1 MIQEKAKKGFFA
13 VDDDNFCFEGYSLKN
28 FTFKGYVIPYF
39 TKNVVEQMNEIFDEL
54 EFKYNEINDT
64 FSVTWIDNEYVD
76 TTEYSAADIV
86 LDDNTKIH
94 VYGIGAGNWPWYRYE
109 NSNNHEICITSLG
122 SNKHS
127 METIIKHENY
137 FVSNFLKSHFA
148 DNYQIA
154 DKVYYINN
162 NTIAGK
168 KNDIAQIIHRNN
180 FDLNRILSIY
190 SDDDIIS
197 FEIIDKDTAY
207 LDTIK
212 ESLDELNMLEEYMI
226 FCKSFL
232 SEIYAYSLP
241 FDLVVDCLKQLHL
254 PTINYMSTIADDVS
268 IIQNSNTNEISI
280 FIENDDYPEN
290 ILFSGTIDE
299 LKNNF
304 TILQNLIVAEQAIS
318 NEDLHLDKDI
328 DDDRE
333 I

>member
-127 METIIKHENY
+127 METIIN
-137 FVSNFLKSHFA
+137 
-148 DNYQIA
+148 
-154 DKVYYINN
+154 
-162 NTIAGK
+162 
-168 KNDIAQIIHRNN
+168 
-180 FDLNRILSIY
+180 
-190 SDDDIIS
+190 
-197 FEIIDKDTAY
+197 
-207 LDTIK
+207 
-212 ESLDELNMLEEYMI
+212 
-226 FCKSFL
+226 
-232 SEIYAYSLP
+232 
-241 FDLVVDCLKQLHL
+241 
-254 PTINYMSTIADDVS
+254 
-268 IIQNSNTNEISI
+268 
-280 FIENDDYPEN
+280 
-290 ILFSGTIDE
+290 
-299 LKNNF
+299 
-304 TILQNLIVAEQAIS
+304 
-318 NEDLHLDKDI
+318 
-328 DDDRE
+328 
-333 I
+333 